1 MLPLAASIL
10 GLMPAAA
17 PQAVSFSA
25 GLLTASA
32 GPLLRRLRVAGVSH
46 LAAVQLDPDAC
57 DALLDGGELDVLL
70 GLTPRGEPDALSPE
84 IQAALVCK
92 DWVHVCSTVSELA
105 GAKRVGGRTIWLN
118 AEAYA
123 EEQRASQLSY
133 EDWEK
138 GMDAFEDV
146 EASCAD
152 APHSAVV
159 ASRPPRADVS
169 PPACLGT

>member
-70 GLTPRGEPDALSPE
+70 GVTPRGEPDALSPE
-84 IQAALVCK
+84 IQAALAE
-92 DWVHVCSTVSELA
+92 DDLEEPLA
-105 GAKRVGGRTIWLN
+105 PSVKRLGLLLRRWLLLREAAA
-118 AEAYA
+118 AEA
-123 EEQRASQLSY
+123 
-133 EDWEK
+133 
-138 GMDAFEDV
+138 
-146 EASCAD
+146 
-152 APHSAVV
+152 SA
-159 ASRPPRADVS
+159 
-169 PPACLGT
+169 